1 MSRSL
6 PLVVVIPGI
15 GGSTL
20 ADDDGRMV
28 YHMDTSSMVARI
40 RDPQVLEIGSNL
52 RPTGLIGAYSV
63 VFKQLVTGYES
74 LMTALT
80 QKFGLSQAQVA
91 TAGPELVAPDV
102 SLLAF
107 PYDFRQPVQE
117 TAVVLDRELRQRAQG
132 RPVVLVAHSMGG
144 LVAAWWWAFLGEGID
159 VAEII
164 TLGTPYRGA
173 AKALEV
179 LVNGI
184 RFGGVEQSKIATVLR
199 DWGAVF
205 DLLPHYQAIEGNPD
219 GPYPYQ
225 LPPSMTMAMP
235 DFSTRAQKAYDAN
248 KELHRTLEEKTRER
262 KNPFTTYYSQGH
274 ATPGRA
280 VVEAD
285 RLITL
290 KENPPQLTEHWNS
303 GDGTVPVFSTIPP
316 FLEDEIKGRRRLSKK
331 HQDLVEEERFLEH
344 MSEYVRD
351 RLPAAARGDESEGPL
366 AYLQVDLDDVV
377 PAGESQTMR
386 VSVVDAGGKELA
398 AGGVGGSVAGKK
410 FRAERDG
417 GSWIVQL
424 PPLDEGVHRLRVSAT
439 GVPKADRII
448 FRTRVGAV
456 SCASE

>member
-1 MSRSL
+1 
-6 PLVVVIPGI
+6 
-15 GGSTL
+15 
-20 ADDDGRMV
+20 
-28 YHMDTSSMVARI
+28 
-40 RDPQVLEIGSNL
+40 
-52 RPTGLIGAYSV
+52 
-63 VFKQLVTGYES
+63 
-74 LMTALT
+74 
-80 QKFGLSQAQVA
+80 
-91 TAGPELVAPDV
+91 
-102 SLLAF
+102 
-107 PYDFRQPVQE
+107 
-117 TAVVLDRELRQRAQG
+117 
-132 RPVVLVAHSMGG
+132 MGG

-386 VSVVDAGGKELA
+386 VSVVDAGGKGLA

>member
-1 MSRSL
+1 VSRSL

-40 RDPQVLEIGSNL
+40 RDPQVLEIGNSL

-63 VFKQLVTGYES
+63 VFKQLVTGYEN

-80 QKFGLSQAQVA
+80 QKLGLSQAQVA
-91 TAGPELVAPDV
+91 TAGPELVAPDA

-117 TAVVLDRELRQRAQG
+117 TAVVLDRELRRRAQG

-144 LVAAWWWAFLGEGID
+144 LVAAWWWAFLGEGIN

-184 RFGGVEQSKIATVLR
+184 RFGGVEQSKITAVLR
-199 DWGAVF
+199 DWGSVF

-290 KENPPQLTEHWNS
+290 KENPPQLTDHWNS

-351 RLPAAARGDESEGPL
+351 RLPTEARGDEGEGPL
-366 AYLQVDLDDVV
+366 AYLQVDLNDVV
-377 PAGESQTMR
+377 PAREFQTVR
-386 VSVVDAGGKELA
+386 VSVVNVRGEELA
-398 AGGVGGSVAGKK
+398 AGGVDGSVAGQK
-410 FRAERDG
+410 FQAERDG
-417 GSWIVQL
+417 GSWIAQL
-424 PPLDEGVHRLRVSAT
+424 PPLDEGVYRLRISAV
-439 GVPKADRII
+439 GVPKADQVI
-448 FRTRVGAV
+448 FSARVGAV

>member
-1 MSRSL
+1 
-6 PLVVVIPGI
+6 
-15 GGSTL
+15 
-20 ADDDGRMV
+20 
-28 YHMDTSSMVARI
+28 
-40 RDPQVLEIGSNL
+40 
-52 RPTGLIGAYSV
+52 
-63 VFKQLVTGYES
+63 
-74 LMTALT
+74 
-80 QKFGLSQAQVA
+80 
-91 TAGPELVAPDV
+91 
-102 SLLAF
+102 
-107 PYDFRQPVQE
+107 
-117 TAVVLDRELRQRAQG
+117 
-132 RPVVLVAHSMGG
+132 MGG

-173 AKALEV
+173 AKALDV

-184 RFGGVEQSKIATVLR
+184 RFGGVEQSKITTVLR
-199 DWGAVF
+199 DWGSVF

-225 LPPSMTMAMP
+225 LPPGMTMAMP
-235 DFSTRAQKAYDAN
+235 GFSTRARKAYDAN
-248 KELHRTLEEKTRER
+248 KELHRALEEKTREG

-290 KENPPQLTEHWNS
+290 KENPPQLTGHWNS
-303 GDGTVPVFSTIPP
+303 GDGTVPVFSTIPS

-351 RLPAAARGDESEGPL
+351 RLPAAARGDEGEGPL
-366 AYLQVDLDDVV
+366 AYLQVDLDDVL

-386 VSVVDAGGKELA
+386 VSVVDAGGEELA

-424 PPLDEGVHRLRVSAT
+424 PPLDEGVHRLRVSAA

>member
-15 GGSTL
+15 GGSAL

-40 RDPQVLEIGSNL
+40 RDPQALEIGNSL

-63 VFKQLVTGYES
+63 VFKQLVTGYEN

-80 QKFGLSQAQVA
+80 RKLGLSQAQVA
-91 TAGPELVAPDV
+91 TAGPELVAPDA

-117 TAVVLDRELRQRAQG
+117 TAVALDRELRRRAQG

-184 RFGGVEQSKIATVLR
+184 RFGGVEQFKITTVLR
-199 DWGAVF
+199 DWVSVF

-290 KENPPQLTEHWNS
+290 KENPPQLTDHWNS

-316 FLEDEIKGRRRLSKK
+316 FLEDEIKGRR
-331 HQDLVEEERFLEH
+331 
-344 MSEYVRD
+344 
-351 RLPAAARGDESEGPL
+351 
-366 AYLQVDLDDVV
+366 
-377 PAGESQTMR
+377 
-386 VSVVDAGGKELA
+386 
-398 AGGVGGSVAGKK
+398 GGS
-410 FRAERDG
+410 
-417 GSWIVQL
+417 GSGSGW
-424 PPLDEGVHRLRVSAT
+424 PGWS
-439 GVPKADRII
+439 
-448 FRTRVGAV
+448 
-456 SCASE
+456 S

>member
-15 GGSTL
+15 GGSAL

-40 RDPQVLEIGSNL
+40 RDPRALEIGNRL
-52 RPTGLIGAYSV
+52 HPTGLIGAYSV
-63 VFKQLVTGYES
+63 VFKQLVTGYEN

-80 QKFGLSQAQVA
+80 QKLGLSQAQVA
-91 TAGPELVAPDV
+91 TAGPELVAPDA

-117 TAVVLDRELRQRAQG
+117 TAVVLDRELRRRAQG

-144 LVAAWWWAFLGEGID
+144 LVAAWWWAFLGEGIN

-184 RFGGVEQSKIATVLR
+184 RFGGVEQSKITAVLR
-199 DWGAVF
+199 DWGSVF

-290 KENPPQLTEHWNS
+290 KENPPQLTDHWNS

-351 RLPAAARGDESEGPL
+351 RLPTEARGDEGEGPL

-377 PAGESQTMR
+377 PAREFQTVR
-386 VSVVDAGGKELA
+386 VSVVNVRGEELA
-398 AGGVGGSVAGKK
+398 AGGVDGSVAGQK
-410 FRAERDG
+410 FQAERDG
-417 GSWIVQL
+417 GSWIAQL
-424 PPLDEGVHRLRVSAT
+424 PPLDEGVYRLRISAV
-439 GVPKADRII
+439 GVPKADQVI
-448 FRTRVGAV
+448 FSARVGAV

>member
-40 RDPQVLEIGSNL
+40 RDPQVLEIGNSL

-63 VFKQLVTGYES
+63 VFKQLVTGYEN
-74 LMTALT
+74 LMTALM
-80 QKFGLSQAQVA
+80 QKLGLSQAQVA
-91 TAGPELVAPDV
+91 TAGPELVAPDA

-117 TAVVLDRELRQRAQG
+117 TAVALDRELRRRAQG

-144 LVAAWWWAFLGEGID
+144 LVAAWWWAFLGEGIN

-184 RFGGVEQSKIATVLR
+184 RFGGVEQSKITAVLR
-199 DWGAVF
+199 DWGSVF

-290 KENPPQLTEHWNS
+290 KENPPQLTDHWNS

-351 RLPAAARGDESEGPL
+351 RLPTEARGDEGEGPL

-377 PAGESQTMR
+377 PAREFQTVR
-386 VSVVDAGGKELA
+386 VSVVNVRGEELA
-398 AGGVGGSVAGKK
+398 AGGVDGSVAGQK
-410 FRAERDG
+410 FQAERDG
-417 GSWIVQL
+417 GSWIAQL
-424 PPLDEGVHRLRVSAT
+424 PPLDEGVYRLRISAV
-439 GVPKADRII
+439 GVPKADQVI
-448 FRTRVGAV
+448 FSARVGAV

>member
-1 MSRSL
+1 
-6 PLVVVIPGI
+6 
-15 GGSTL
+15 
-20 ADDDGRMV
+20 
-28 YHMDTSSMVARI
+28 
-40 RDPQVLEIGSNL
+40 
-52 RPTGLIGAYSV
+52 
-63 VFKQLVTGYES
+63 
-74 LMTALT
+74 
-80 QKFGLSQAQVA
+80 
-91 TAGPELVAPDV
+91 
-102 SLLAF
+102 
-107 PYDFRQPVQE
+107 
-117 TAVVLDRELRQRAQG
+117 
-132 RPVVLVAHSMGG
+132 
-144 LVAAWWWAFLGEGID
+144 
-159 VAEII
+159 
-164 TLGTPYRGA
+164 
-173 AKALEV
+173 
-179 LVNGI
+179 
-184 RFGGVEQSKIATVLR
+184 VLR
-199 DWGAVF
+199 DWGSVF

-225 LPPSMTMAMP
+225 LPPGMTMAMP
-235 DFSTRAQKAYDAN
+235 SFSTRAQKTYDAN
-248 KELHRTLEEKTRER
+248 KELHRTLEEKTREGR
-262 KNPFTTYYSQGH
+262 NPFTTYYSQGH

-351 RLPAAARGDESEGPL
+351 RLPAAARGDEGEGPL
-366 AYLQVDLDDVV
+366 AYLQVDLDDVL

-386 VSVVDAGGKELA
+386 VSVVDAGGEELA

-410 FRAERDG
+410 FRAERDD

-424 PPLDEGVHRLRVSAT
+424 PPLDEGVHRLRVSAA

>member
-1 MSRSL
+1 
-6 PLVVVIPGI
+6 
-15 GGSTL
+15 
-20 ADDDGRMV
+20 
-28 YHMDTSSMVARI
+28 MVARI
-40 RDPQVLEIGSNL
+40 RDPRALEIGNRL
-52 RPTGLIGAYSV
+52 HPTGLIGAYSV
-63 VFKQLVTGYES
+63 VFKQLVTGYEN

-80 QKFGLSQAQVA
+80 QKLGLSQAQVA
-91 TAGPELVAPDV
+91 TAGPELVAPDA

-117 TAVVLDRELRQRAQG
+117 TAVVLDRELRRRAQG

-144 LVAAWWWAFLGEGID
+144 LVAAWWWAFLGEGIN

-184 RFGGVEQSKIATVLR
+184 RFGGVEQSKITAVLR
-199 DWGAVF
+199 DWGSVF

-290 KENPPQLTEHWNS
+290 KENPPQLTDHWNS

-351 RLPAAARGDESEGPL
+351 RLPTEARGDEGEGPL

-377 PAGESQTMR
+377 PARESQTMR
-386 VSVVDAGGKELA
+386 VSVVDAGGEELA
-398 AGGVGGSVAGKK
+398 AGGVDGSVAGQK
-410 FRAERDG
+410 FQAERDG
-417 GSWIVQL
+417 GSWIAQL
-424 PPLDEGVHRLRVSAT
+424 PPLDEGVYRLRISAT
-439 GVPKADRII
+439 GVPKADQVI
-448 FRTRVGAV
+448 FSARVGAV

>member
-1 MSRSL
+1 
-6 PLVVVIPGI
+6 
-15 GGSTL
+15 
-20 ADDDGRMV
+20 
-28 YHMDTSSMVARI
+28 
-40 RDPQVLEIGSNL
+40 
-52 RPTGLIGAYSV
+52 
-63 VFKQLVTGYES
+63 
-74 LMTALT
+74 
-80 QKFGLSQAQVA
+80 
-91 TAGPELVAPDV
+91 
-102 SLLAF
+102 
-107 PYDFRQPVQE
+107 
-117 TAVVLDRELRQRAQG
+117 
-132 RPVVLVAHSMGG
+132 MGG
-144 LVAAWWWAFLGEGID
+144 LVAAWWWAFLGEGIN

-184 RFGGVEQSKIATVLR
+184 RFGGVEQSKITAVLR
-199 DWGAVF
+199 DWGSVF

-290 KENPPQLTEHWNS
+290 KENPPQLTDHWNS

-351 RLPAAARGDESEGPL
+351 RLPTEARGDEGEGPL

-377 PAGESQTMR
+377 PARESQTMR
-386 VSVVDAGGKELA
+386 VSVVDAGGEELA
-398 AGGVGGSVAGKK
+398 AGGVDGSVAGQK
-410 FRAERDG
+410 FQAERDG
-417 GSWIVQL
+417 GSWIDQL
-424 PPLDEGVHRLRVSAT
+424 PPLDEGVYRLRISAV
-439 GVPKADRII
+439 GVPKADQVI
-448 FRTRVGAV
+448 FSARVGAV